1 MKFMRMK
8 TRDRLL
14 KDIDPSQR
22 EEYKESG
29 RLQEMVDEHIIKM
42 REVFSKSAAG
52 YCVANYILG
61 LGDRHPDNIMI
72 NTVRRELLAYRLR
85 PFPRLREVEVRNQAR
100 AGSLRS
106 HPGGGLLHQRRPR
119 QAALVQEVDQV
130 HLFQWASSGA
140 ARSKRRLC
148 RDHELWRFR
157 RSRHGGVDLLGS
169 EQLAE
174 PRPKRSVGSPES
186 V

>member
-72 NTVRRELLAYRLR
+72 NTVEGNFLHIDFGHFLGYVKSKFGIKRERDPFVLTPEVAYFINGGPVKR
-85 PFPRLREVEVRNQAR
+85 P
-100 AGSLRS
+100 
-106 HPGGGLLHQRRPR
+106 
-119 QAALVQEVDQV
+119 
-130 HLFQWASSGA
+130 WY
-140 ARSKRRLC
+140 K
-148 RDHELWRFR
+148 
-157 RSRHGGVDLLGS
+157 
-169 EQLAE
+169 
-174 PRPKRSVGSPES
+174 K
-186 V
+186 